1 MYNKEGWMDQAVLGV
16 LATAFVPMLYLV
28 DFVLSVGYV
37 LQGIESLKKVE
48 ASWVRK
54 SRWKSM
60 QAVFG
65 RFSVHWF
72 SPFTADRQS
81 AQGKGHG
88 YLFSV

>member
-1 MYNKEGWMDQAVLGV
+1 MSDS
-16 LATAFVPMLYLV
+16 F
-28 DFVLSVGYV
+28 

-81 AQGKGHG
+81 EKQGKGHG